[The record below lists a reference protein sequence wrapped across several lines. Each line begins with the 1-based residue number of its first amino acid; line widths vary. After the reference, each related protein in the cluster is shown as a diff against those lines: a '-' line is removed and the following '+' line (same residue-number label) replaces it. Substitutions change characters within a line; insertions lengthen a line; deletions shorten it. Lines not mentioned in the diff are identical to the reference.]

1 MKPPDLRD
9 ALKVR
14 WLKLF
19 PFTSLIGY
27 TLYLSHYIL
36 WLFWFFFA
44 LGFFIFTTMVEICIE
59 CYSSKKSLSGLILA
73 R

>member
-1 MKPPDLRD
+1 MNPPDLRD

-19 PFTSLIGY
+19 PFTSPIGY

-36 WLFWFFFA
+36 WLLWFFFA
-44 LGFFIFTTMVEICIE
+44 LGFFGFCGVIAVMIAQ
-59 CYSSKKSLSGLILA
+59 YHGK
-73 R
+73 

>member
-19 PFTSLIGY
+19 PFTSPIGY
-27 TLYLSHYIL
+27 TLYLSHNIL
-36 WLFWFFFA
+36 WLFCFFFA
-44 LGFFIFTTMVEICIE
+44 LGFFGFCCVIAVMIAQ
-59 CYSSKKSLSGLILA
+59 YHGK
-73 R
+73 